1 MILLVAFCIVVFVQI
16 FFYIFLF
23 GKFAFSTSERV
34 NFNNVPVSLIICA
47 KNEINNLKKNFS
59 LITAQNYK
67 QLEIVL
73 VDDASN
79 DGTLQLMNKFLKDYG
94 NLNIQT
100 ISISKEESCGKKHA
114 LSEGILKSSHDL
126 LILTDADCAPTS
138 KDWIRDMVS
147 HFTEERSVVL
157 GYGAYKK
164 IKKSFLNKL
173 IRFETLLT
181 AIQYFSYAK
190 MNKAYMGVG
199 RNIAYKKEE
208 FIKAKG
214 FTQHDQVISGDDD
227 LFISQ
232 IARSNN
238 IAVCYSKQSFT
249 ISEPKIKFNSWIKQ
263 KRRHISTSSHYK
275 SYHKVSLGLF
285 YISQILFWVLAFT
298 LLVLRINIPL
308 VFSIILIRFFVWYF
322 TIISSAKKL
331 DEKDLIIFAPLYE
344 ISIIFIQ
351 LYLFIRN
358 IISPPKY
365 W

>member
-1 MILLVAFCIVVFVQI
+1 MILLEAFCIVVIIQI
-16 FFYIFLF
+16 FFYLFLF
-23 GKFAFSTSERV
+23 GKFAVSTSEKG
-34 NFNNVPVSLIICA
+34 NFRNIPVSLIICA
-47 KNEINNLKKNFS
+47 KNEINSLKKNFS
-59 LITAQNYK
+59 SIAAQNYK
-67 QLEIVL
+67 KLEIVL

-79 DGTLQLMNKFLKDYG
+79 DGTLQLMNKFLKDYE
-94 NLNIQT
+94 NLNIQI
-100 ISISKEESCGKKHA
+100 ISISKEDSCGKKHA

-126 LILTDADCAPTS
+126 LILTDADCAPSS
-138 KDWIRDMVS
+138 KDWILDMVS
-147 HFTEERSVVL
+147 HITEEKSVVL

-164 IKKSFLNKL
+164 IKNSFLNKL

-190 MNKAYMGVG
+190 YGKAYMGVG

-214 FTQHDQVISGDDD
+214 FSEHEQIISGDDD
-227 LFISQ
+227 LFVSQ

-238 IAVCYSKQSFT
+238 IATCYTKQSFT

-263 KRRHISTSSHYK
+263 KRRHISTSNHYK
-275 SYHKVSLGLF
+275 FYHKISLGLF
-285 YISQILFWVLAFT
+285 YISQLLFWVLAFT
-298 LLVLRINIPL
+298 LLVLKINATL
-308 VFSIILIRFFVWYF
+308 VLSIILIRFIVWHF

-351 LYLFIRN
+351 LYIFIRN
-358 IISPPKY
+358 IISPPKF